1 MEGHSKQQRTC
12 RSAGRKPGL
21 EQSLIR
27 GAPKEVGCS
36 PFQSPL
42 LCYTV
47 VRVLLIHMAG
57 NRREREVVVLD
68 GSARPS
74 EALEKESSRKV
85 WRDGASIV
93 NLFSMLSLSSEF
105 QLPVSTCTPCA
116 SQQVGRKELPLHCLV
131 CSMFGIIHE
140 RIAGEELYKAN
151 GSGQAPSSPK
161 ESGAPL
167 IDTVQLRRISMLVTS
182 VSARSCW

>member
-1 MEGHSKQQRTC
+1 M
-12 RSAGRKPGL
+12 
-21 EQSLIR
+21 IR

-47 VRVLLIHMAG
+47 VQVLLIHMAG

-74 EALEKESSRKV
+74 EALEKESSRV
-85 WRDGASIV
+85 WRDGASIA

-105 QLPVSTCTPCA
+105 QLPVSTPCA

-131 CSMFGIIHE
+131 CSMFGIILE

-167 IDTVQLRRISMLVTS
+167 IDTVQSRRISMLVTS

>member
-1 MEGHSKQQRTC
+1 
-12 RSAGRKPGL
+12 
-21 EQSLIR
+21 
-27 GAPKEVGCS
+27 
-36 PFQSPL
+36 
-42 LCYTV
+42 
-47 VRVLLIHMAG
+47 
-57 NRREREVVVLD
+57 
-68 GSARPS
+68 
-74 EALEKESSRKV
+74 
-85 WRDGASIV
+85 
-93 NLFSMLSLSSEF
+93 MLSLSSEF
-105 QLPVSTCTPCA
+105 QLSVSTPCA

-167 IDTVQLRRISMLVTS
+167 IDTVQSRRISMLVTS